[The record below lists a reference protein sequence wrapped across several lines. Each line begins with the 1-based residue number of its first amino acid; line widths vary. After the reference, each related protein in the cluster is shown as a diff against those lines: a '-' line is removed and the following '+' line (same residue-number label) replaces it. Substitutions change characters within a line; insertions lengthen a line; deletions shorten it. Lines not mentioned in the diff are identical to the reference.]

1 MLLENVFWIK
11 FHDFTTE
18 AAKTF
23 VQYFDVLQVDF
34 VKIPCDADLVF

>member
-1 MLLENVFWIK
+1 M
-11 FHDFTTE
+11 TE